1 LPIKT
6 IKIRIKDSTS
16 KKHLEN
22 MARSVNFVWNFCN
35 ETAFEA
41 LRKNSIW
48 LSGYDLQKL
57 TKGSAKEL
65 GLNSA
70 TVQMVGQEQ
79 AQKRKQF
86 KKRKLRFR
94 GKRSLG
100 WIPFRHDSIKFK
112 DGKIIFNRKEYKVF
126 QPERLPEGK
135 YKSGEFCQDARG
147 RWYICIPVE
156 YEPEE
161 HTGKGQVG
169 VDLGLKDIASLS
181 NGQKIK
187 NNKYYRM
194 MENKLARAQRHKKK
208 KQAAKIHAKIKNKRM
223 DDLHK
228 ASTKIVKENNLIVI
242 GKLSAK
248 KLAKTRMAKSINDA
262 ATTMFK
268 NMLIYKA
275 SAHQHVVCLEVS
287 ERNTSR
293 TCSVCETIP
302 DSSPKGLKGL
312 GVREWVCSN
321 CGCQHDRDK
330 NAALNILRIGR
341 DSLAT
346 EVC

>member
-1 LPIKT
+1 
-6 IKIRIKDSTS
+6 
-16 KKHLEN
+16 
-22 MARSVNFVWNFCN
+22 MARSVNFVWNYCN
-35 ETAFEA
+35 ETAFGA
-41 LRKNSIW
+41 IRNRGKW
-48 LSGYDLQKL
+48 LSGYDLTKL
-57 TKGSAKEL
+57 TKGVNKEL

-70 TVQMVGQEQ
+70 TVQMVGMEQ

-100 WIPFRHDSIKFK
+100 WVPFRHDCIKFK
-112 DGKIIFNRKEYKVF
+112 DGKIIFNKKEYKVF
-126 QPERLPEGK
+126 QPDRLPIGK
-135 YKSGEFCQDARG
+135 FKSGEFCQDSRG

-156 YEPEE
+156 YAPEE
-161 HTGKGQVG
+161 HTGTGQVG
-169 VDLGLKDIASLS
+169 IDLGLKDIASLS
-181 NGQKIK
+181 DGQKVE

-194 MENKLARAQRHKKK
+194 MENRLARAQRYKKK
-208 KQAAKIHAKIKNKRM
+208 KLTKKIHAKIKNKRM
-223 DDLHK
+223 DYLHK
-228 ASTKIVKENNLIVI
+228 ASTNIVKENNLIVI

-268 NMLIYKA
+268 NMLKYKA
-275 SAHQHVVCLEVS
+275 SAHQHVVCLEVN
-287 ERNTSR
+287 EKNTSR

-321 CGCQHDRDK
+321 CGSQHDRDT
-330 NAALNILRIGR
+330 NAALNILRIGH
-341 DSLAT
+341 DTLALK
-346 EVC
+346 

>member
-1 LPIKT
+1 
-6 IKIRIKDSTS
+6 
-16 KKHLEN
+16 

-35 ETAFEA
+35 ETAFDA
-41 LRKNSIW
+41 LRKNNKW
-48 LSGYDLQKL
+48 LSGYDLEKL

-70 TVQMVGQEQ
+70 TVQKVGQEQ

-112 DGKIIFNRKEYKVF
+112 DGKIIFNKKEYKVF
-126 QPERLPEGK
+126 QPERLPK
-135 YKSGEFCQDARG
+135 DKFKSGEFCQDARG
-147 RWYICIPVE
+147 CWYICIPVE
-156 YEPEE
+156 YKPDD
-161 HTGKGQVG
+161 HAGNGQVG
-169 VDLGLKDIASLS
+169 IDLGLKDLASLS
-181 NGQKIK
+181 NGQKVE
-187 NNKYYRM
+187 NNRNYRKL
-194 MENKLARAQRHKKK
+194 ENKLSRAQRYNKK
-208 KQAAKIHAKIKNKRM
+208 KQVRKIHAKIKNKRL

-228 ASTKIVKENNLIVI
+228 ASTKIVKENNFIVI

-302 DSSPKGLKGL
+302 DSSPKGLEGL

-321 CGCQHDRDK
+321 CGSQHDRDA
-330 NAALNILRIGR
+330 NAAMNILRLGHQ
-341 DSLAT
+341 SLAT
-346 EVC
+346 EGC